1 MTQSDIFE
9 KINKTDKALSTLNTE
24 KTQIELKTKRQISP
38 LTPLIQKIIRDYY
51 KQLYNTNSYNLIE
64 VSNSWTHILLN
75 NKSA

>member
-24 KTQIELKTKRQISP
+24 KTQIELKTKRQIST